1 MPTTGVC
8 ATIGG
13 MELYLAGRR
22 FGSGEFAIM
31 TDGVVEGADIALVPA
46 DPPMIERF
54 CAHNAWPAIAV
65 APASNAEAI
74 ACARAGADLLMGDAF
89 APVAAATGA
98 ALACSAPERAVGV
111 RPSGVLVTAGDP
123 DAASRLAEA
132 GLAVLADEP
141 VQAVMAV
148 YAWLGARVFRT
159 DDVQGTRQ
167 VLDMVASIRGTR
179 APAVT
184 RRGLA

>member
-1 MPTTGVC
+1 
-8 ATIGG
+8 
-13 MELYLAGRR
+13 MELHLAGRT
-22 FGSGEFAIM
+22 FGAGEFAIM

-65 APASNAEAI
+65 APASTAEAI
-74 ACARAGADLLMGDAF
+74 ACERAGADLLVGDAF

-98 ALACSAPERAVGV
+98 ALACSAPEHAVGV
-111 RPSGVLVTAGDP
+111 RPSGVLVTADDP

-132 GLAVLADEP
+132 GLAVLVDEP
-141 VQAVMAV
+141 VHAVTAV

-159 DDVQGTRQ
+159 DDVHGTRQ
-167 VLDMVASIRGTR
+167 VLDMIASIRGART
-179 APAVT
+179 PAVT
-184 RRGLA
+184 CRGLA

>member
-1 MPTTGVC
+1 
-8 ATIGG
+8 
-13 MELYLAGRR
+13 MELHLAGRT
-22 FGSGEFAIM
+22 FGPGEFAIM
-31 TDGVVEGADIALVPA
+31 TDGVMEGADIALVPA

-54 CAHNAWPAIAV
+54 RAHNAWPAIAV
-65 APASNAEAI
+65 APASAAEAT
-74 ACARAGADLLMGDAF
+74 ACVRAGADLLMGDAF

-98 ALACSAPERAVGV
+98 ALACSAPEHAVGV
-111 RPSGVLVTAGDP
+111 RPNGVLVTAGDP
-123 DAASRLAEA
+123 GTAARHAEA
-132 GLAVLADEP
+132 GLSVLADEP

-159 DDVQGTRQ
+159 DDVHGTRQ

-179 APAVT
+179 APAVA

>member
-13 MELYLAGRR
+13 MELYLAGRT
-22 FGSGEFAIM
+22 FGAGEFAVM
-31 TDGVVEGADIALVPA
+31 TDGVMEGADIALVPA
-46 DPPMIERF
+46 DPPAIERF

-65 APASNAEAI
+65 APASAAEAI
-74 ACARAGADLLMGDAF
+74 ACERAGADLLMGDAF

-98 ALACSAPERAVGV
+98 ALACSAPDRAVGV
-111 RPSGVLVTAGDP
+111 RPSGVLVMAGDP
-123 DAASRLAEA
+123 GTVSTLAEA
-132 GLAVLADEP
+132 GLAVLTDEP

-148 YAWLGARVFRT
+148 HAWLGARVFRT
-159 DDVQGTRQ
+159 SDVRGTRQ
-167 VLDMVASIRGTR
+167 VLDMIASIRGTR
-179 APAVT
+179 APAVA